1 MFLVVPSL
9 LGELSALGQDHPLH
23 PRLMGH
29 SLVLDR
35 VETPVA
41 GQQIR
46 CPPEALLVRLQARAK
61 LGALRG
67 ALRENLV
74 TTDDAPVYLVDVLS
88 CVRTPWA
95 CPACG
100 G

>member
-1 MFLVVPSL
+1 M
-9 LGELSALGQDHPLH
+9 GQ
-23 PRLMGH
+23 

-74 TTDDAPVYLVDVLS
+74 TTDDAPVYLVEYYLASELPGLPRLVAGDDPSVLLE
-88 CVRTPWA
+88 VA
-95 CPACG
+95 KELLG
-100 G
+100 GR